1 MHDYY
6 EYLNTRP
13 DLQVE
18 YVRGWI
24 MAMLKDK
31 YLKDGEQMRELL
43 GNLADIMGW
52 SGK

>member
-1 MHDYY
+1 MYDFY
-6 EYLNTRP
+6 EHLHTRP

-24 MAMLKDK
+24 MSMLEDK

-43 GNLADIMGW
+43 VNLADIMEW
-52 SGK
+52 RGK